1 MSNKKVK
8 KDYSVLIKI
17 LCITL
22 AVIFLAFSVYEV
34 IEITKIT
41 NESHFLEIVSKLA
54 ILIYGLTIT
63 AVCVLGFV
71 LKNNTVKI
79 VVTVLVALSIL
90 LALVNIITSINYAVT
105 DFKVGDALTI
115 AVNVAMIVAFVL
127 LLIKRTLGKY
137 LLIVPIV
144 TILLHLYNLIIVYPS
159 TDSDTISTYVIWSL
173 FMIAVAALYG
183 VFLFVN
189 KKMYLLLGIGVFS
202 FLCFFRMLLIISAN
216 ADALTALT
224 SFVQLYA
231 DPMFI
236 LSIISLLIL
245 PKEK

>member
-63 AVCVLGFV
+63 AVCVLGIV

-127 LLIKRTLGKY
+127 LLIKRTLGK
-137 LLIVPIV
+137 
-144 TILLHLYNLIIVYPS
+144 
-159 TDSDTISTYVIWSL
+159 
-173 FMIAVAALYG
+173 
-183 VFLFVN
+183 
-189 KKMYLLLGIGVFS
+189 
-202 FLCFFRMLLIISAN
+202 
-216 ADALTALT
+216 
-224 SFVQLYA
+224 
-231 DPMFI
+231 
-236 LSIISLLIL
+236 
-245 PKEK
+245 